1 VANGLSAKQIP
12 YFHWASVSRIANH
25 DALVAWPAERPM
37 ETRRL
42 MAIIPD
48 TLCNGPRSSEL
59 SPEEEAWG
67 AARSHYRPAYIKFLV
82 GLSQATKG
90 YETGKFNRECAA
102 VAVAATIAYVK
113 AVGLGQNHL
122 LAPLEEALEIIESD
136 IDPASLPYCR
146 RAQAVVSDLD
156 AHKGKALPPLDNF
169 GKKKLPKAISDKI
182 IGSVAVECQLLCK
195 VSLNQAL
202 KLVAGQD
209 ARARKRL
216 KDFRYNMKAKD
227 SPKGAREEF
236 FSVMQALAGLP
247 PQQVAQLVLEEYR
260 HTLGKKS

>member
-1 VANGLSAKQIP
+1 MSKK
-12 YFHWASVSRIANH
+12 
-25 DALVAWPAERPM
+25 
-37 ETRRL
+37 
-42 MAIIPD
+42 
-48 TLCNGPRSSEL
+48 L

-113 AVGLGQNHL
+113 AVGLGQDHL
-122 LAPLEEALEIIESD
+122 LAPLEEALEIIEAG

-146 RAQAVVSDLD
+146 RAQALVSDLD
-156 AHKGKALPPLDNF
+156 AYRGKPLPALDDFIN
-169 GKKKLPKAISDKI
+169 KKKLPKAIEDKI
-182 IGSVAVECQLLCK
+182 LGSAAVECQLLCK
-195 VSLNQAL
+195 VSLDQAL
-202 KLVAGQD
+202 KIVVGRD

-236 FSVMQALAGLP
+236 FSLMQAMAGCP
-247 PQQVAQLVLEEYR
+247 PESAAQLVLEAYR
-260 HTLGKKS
+260 NTLGKKS